1 MIACV
6 SPHDSF
12 LDENISTL
20 TYATKA
26 TMIINKP
33 MVNDDPSMK
42 QIEELRN
49 QVKAL
54 TE

>member
-6 SPHDSF
+6 NPNDSF
-12 LDENISTL
+12 FEQNVSTL

-33 MVNDDPSMK
+33 IVNDDPNMK
-42 QIEELRN
+42 Q
-49 QVKAL
+49 V
-54 TE
+54 